1 LNLFSWLLI
10 GHLVGDFLLQTN
22 WMAVNKPTKLSA
34 LLTHVTIYTLVVT
47 AFAYLAGGIS
57 YKAAVF
63 IFLTHMIL
71 DKRNFVAF
79 WVKNV
84 NKAEKTPWLNI
95 ASDQSW
101 HLLILAL
108 ATLF

>member
-22 WMAVNKPTKLSA
+22 WMAINKPTKLSA

-47 AFAYLAGGIS
+47 AFAYFAGGIS
-57 YKAAVF
+57 YKAVIF

-71 DKRNFVAF
+71 DKRNFVVF
-79 WVKNV
+79 WVKNINRV
-84 NKAEKTPWLNI
+84 EKIPWLNI

-101 HLLILAL
+101 HLLVLAL